1 MSRGTLL
8 SLCLLVALPG
18 SVPALEVALKPISI
32 VDTQGTV
39 VKLRVTVT
47 NNSNRP
53 VQVWID
59 ALKNQIQFEI
69 YPPGAHR
76 AKLYVPWMPYTICV
90 IPMTEELLP
99 GKSKSYCLRL
109 YYFTCLERGEDWN
122 QRREVFSSPGSYR
135 VRAVYPFYPDRR
147 GNSLT
152 GKDTAFG
159 KRQDVR
165 SNVVP
170 IRIMAPSDKE
180 AAVFKRMKEASLL
193 SFVQLGKVVGASEAQ
208 ALDEAIRLVEEF
220 PDSVYTPDLLWALRQ
235 RYHYRIWY
243 HGDKPFPQRERI
255 RRLLGLPPVE
265 AAISI
270 RKDRGLPDRRLDLA
284 QVELHPGRLSLEKCL
299 ELASRQTG
307 VSLHVAPEI
316 GPLSSFMVS
325 GGVRI
330 RVLSLRQ
337 LMQALAEPGRAV
349 WVRRGD
355 GYRLETLPAVKK

>member
-1 MSRGTLL
+1 MFRSILL
-8 SLCLLVALPG
+8 GLSLLVALPG
-18 SVPALEVALKPISI
+18 SVPALEVALKPIS
-32 VDTQGTV
+32 VAYTRGTV

-53 VQVWID
+53 VQVWVD
-59 ALKNQIQFEI
+59 VLKNQIQFEI
-69 YPPGAHR
+69 YPPGARR
-76 AKLYVPWMPYTICV
+76 AKLYAPWMPYTICV

-99 GKSKSYCLRL
+99 GKSKSYYLRL

-135 VRAVYPFYPDRR
+135 VRAVYPFYPNRR
-147 GNSLT
+147 GNVLT

-170 IRIMAPSDKE
+170 IMIMAPSDKD

-193 SFVQLGKVVGASEAQ
+193 SFVQLGEVVGASEAQ
-208 ALDEAIRLVEEF
+208 VLEEAIRLVKEF

-235 RYHYRIWY
+235 RYHYRIW
-243 HGDKPFPQRERI
+243 HKRNKPFPQREQI

-265 AAISI
+265 ASI
-270 RKDRGLPDRRLDLA
+270 YIEEDSGLRDQRLDLT
-284 QVELHPGRLSLEKCL
+284 QVELYSGTLSLEKCL

-307 VSLHVAPEI
+307 VPLRVAPEVSRQ
-316 GPLSSFMVS
+316 SSLTIS
-325 GGVRI
+325 GGARI
-330 RVLSLRQ
+330 QVLSLRQ
-337 LMQALAEPGRAV
+337 LMQALADPGRAV

-355 GYRLETLPAVKK
+355 GYRLEALPAVKK